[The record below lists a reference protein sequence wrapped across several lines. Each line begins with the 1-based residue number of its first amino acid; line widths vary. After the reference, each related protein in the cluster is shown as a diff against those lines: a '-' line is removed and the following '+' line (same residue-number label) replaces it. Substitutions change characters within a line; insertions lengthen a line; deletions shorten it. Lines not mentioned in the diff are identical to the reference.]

1 MRLCYDGCSTE
12 NGMEYGQT
20 SGVIEKNFLKQEEV
34 QDGSHISNNE
44 EFEAPS
50 GADILEDFIM
60 ALSPDLM
67 NVLLKDHTTSTPD
80 CQRNIF
86 WATDDYEPLG
96 EEYAYHSPILPHLI
110 TGENGHIIM
119 PRTLKNKS
127 KQAERSR
134 EMAEVFTPSWIC
146 NLQNNQV
153 DEAWFG
159 RSDVFNRELPDHT
172 WVPTIEKIT
181 FPEGKTWR
189 DYVRDTRLEITCG
202 EAPYLVSRYD
212 TTTGEELP
220 IEKRIGLLDRKLRIV
235 SENTETSAEW
245 LKWAQ
250 TAYKSIYGFE
260 WQGDNLLIA
269 RENLLM
275 TFVDYYHAKF
285 GGTPLLKSMQYI
297 AYIISWNVWQMDGLK
312 GVVPHSCGTKRS
324 AQLSL
329 FGEPELC
336 PCRGCQNGDIK
347 QHNGIY
353 CIIRDWTAKKKVRF
367 IDLINS

>member
-1 MRLCYDGCSTE
+1 
-12 NGMEYGQT
+12 
-20 SGVIEKNFLKQEEV
+20 
-34 QDGSHISNNE
+34 
-44 EFEAPS
+44 
-50 GADILEDFIM
+50 M

-172 WVPTIEKIT
+172 WVPTIEKIA

-189 DYVRDTRLEITCG
+189 DYVRDTRLEKTCG

-212 TTTGEELP
+212 TTIGEVL
-220 IEKRIGLLDRKLRIV
+220 
-235 SENTETSAEW
+235 
-245 LKWAQ
+245 
-250 TAYKSIYGFE
+250 F
-260 WQGDNLLIA
+260 
-269 RENLLM
+269 
-275 TFVDYYHAKF
+275 
-285 GGTPLLKSMQYI
+285 PLNPQD
-297 AYIISWNVWQMDGLK
+297 WN
-312 GVVPHSCGTKRS
+312 
-324 AQLSL
+324 
-329 FGEPELC
+329 
-336 PCRGCQNGDIK
+336 
-347 QHNGIY
+347 
-353 CIIRDWTAKKKVRF
+353 IIRQLEQAISTFGCLHPAILPRSMFSIKSDFVEKNLTLV
-367 IDLINS
+367 